1 MSIVTR
7 AGKGSALTHTEMD
20 TNLGY
25 LVPAGFVMAFA
36 HATIPSGW
44 LECNG
49 AAISRTTYADLFS
62 TIGTYYGTGDGSSTF
77 NIPDLRGQFIRGWD
91 HGAGNDPDAASRT
104 NRGDSTTGDNV
115 GTKQTDEKKEHRH
128 KLSRTTPAGS
138 EDGSVLLDDNTPFLK
153 TTGRG
158 GTSNVNYEYA
168 LAGLT
173 EITGNEPDKGLSGKD
188 GGNETRPKNIQM
200 PWCIKT

>member
-104 NRGDSTTGDNV
+104 DRGDSTTGDNV

-128 KLSRTTPAGS
+128 RLMRTTPSVG
-138 EDGSVLLDDNTPFLK
+138 DGSVIVDDSTPILK
-153 TTGRG
+153 TIGNSTP
-158 GTSNVNYEYA
+158 SNVNKEYS

-173 EITGNEPDKGLSGKD
+173 DISGNQPDKGWSGKD

>member
-20 TNLGY
+20 ANLGY

-36 HATIPSGW
+36 HETIPSGW

-62 TIGTYYGTGDGSSTF
+62 AISTHYGTGDGSSTF

-91 HGAGNDPDAASRT
+91 HGAGTDPDAASRT
-104 NRGDSTTGDNV
+104 NRGDGTTGDNV
-115 GTKQTDEKKEHRH
+115 GTKQADNYKTHQHQFGGDDQVQSSGGYTSLGTFAYDASSTSSGGGQHM
-128 KLSRTTPAGS
+128 RTKIDS
-138 EDGSVLLDDNTPFLK
+138 ENTG
-153 TTGRG
+153 TT
-158 GTSNVNYEYA
+158 
-168 LAGLT
+168 
-173 EITGNEPDKGLSGKD
+173 
-188 GGNETRPKNIQM
+188 ETRPKNIQM

>member
-25 LVPAGFVMAFA
+25 LVPAGFVMAYA
-36 HATIPSGW
+36 HETIPSGW
-44 LECNG
+44 IECDG
-49 AAISRTTYADLFS
+49 RAIRRQDYLDLFNA
-62 TIGTYYGTGDGSSTF
+62 IGTHYGTGDGSSTF

-91 HGAGNDPDAASRT
+91 HGAGTDPDAASRT
-104 NRGDSTTGDNV
+104 DRGDSTTGDNV
-115 GTKQTDEKKEHRH
+115 GTKQTDINKAHTHSYTDPTIGNYKGL
-128 KLSRTTPAGS
+128 KY
-138 EDGSVLLDDNTPFLK
+138 DGSGDTQEYLTSDGG
-153 TTGRG
+153 TTG
-158 GTSNVNYEYA
+158 T
-168 LAGLT
+168 T
-173 EITGNEPDKGLSGKD
+173 

>member
-20 TNLGY
+20 ANLGY

-36 HATIPSGW
+36 HETIPSGW

-62 TIGTYYGTGDGSSTF
+62 TIGTYYGIGDGSSTF

-91 HGAGNDPDAASRT
+91 HGAGTDPDAASRT
-104 NRGDSTTGDNV
+104 NRGDGTTGDNV
-115 GTKQTDEKKEHRH
+115 GTKQTDQNKAHTHTYVDQYNSQDGYRPWTGGDNDCGERDKETE
-128 KLSRTTPAGS
+128 ST
-138 EDGSVLLDDNTPFLK
+138 
-153 TTGRG
+153 G
-158 GTSNVNYEYA
+158 GT
-168 LAGLT
+168 
-173 EITGNEPDKGLSGKD
+173 
-188 GGNETRPKNIQM
+188 ETRPKNIQM

>member
-20 TNLGY
+20 ANLGY
-25 LVPAGFVMAFA
+25 LVPAGFVMAYA
-36 HATIPSGW
+36 HETIPSGW

-49 AAISRTTYADLFS
+49 AAISRTTYADLFGA
-62 TIGTYYGTGDGSSTF
+62 IGTHYGTGNGSSTF

-91 HGAGNDPDAASRT
+91 HGAGTDPDAASRT
-104 NRGDSTTGDNV
+104 NRGDGNVGDNV
-115 GTKQTDEKKEHRH
+115 GTKQDDKTQSHSHTYTDPTIGNYKG
-128 KLSRTTPAGS
+128 LVY
-138 EDGSVLLDDNTPFLK
+138 DGSGDTQEYLTSDGG
-153 TTGRG
+153 TTGA
-158 GTSNVNYEYA
+158 T
-168 LAGLT
+168 
-173 EITGNEPDKGLSGKD
+173 

>member
-115 GTKQTDEKKEHRH
+115 GTKQADANSAHTHGGVPNGAQGVDTDSHGHDINVIKHQDA
-128 KLSRTTPAGS
+128 SGATTTNTSSSGS
-138 EDGSVLLDDNTPFLK
+138 ES
-153 TTGRG
+153 
-158 GTSNVNYEYA
+158 
-168 LAGLT
+168 
-173 EITGNEPDKGLSGKD
+173 
-188 GGNETRPKNIQM
+188 RPKNIQM

>member
-36 HATIPSGW
+36 HETIPNGW

-62 TIGTYYGTGDGSSTF
+62 AISTHYGTGDGSSTF

-104 NRGDSTTGDNV
+104 NRGDGTVGDNV
-115 GTKQTDEKKEHRH
+115 GTKQASQNKSHTHDFKASNRAGDEDAWSNTNK
-128 KLSRTTPAGS
+128 GFIGDN
-138 EDGSVLLDDNTPFLK
+138 DGSAFTQS
-153 TTGRG
+153 
-158 GTSNVNYEYA
+158 GTDKIF
-168 LAGLT
+168 T
-173 EITGNEPDKGLSGKD
+173 E